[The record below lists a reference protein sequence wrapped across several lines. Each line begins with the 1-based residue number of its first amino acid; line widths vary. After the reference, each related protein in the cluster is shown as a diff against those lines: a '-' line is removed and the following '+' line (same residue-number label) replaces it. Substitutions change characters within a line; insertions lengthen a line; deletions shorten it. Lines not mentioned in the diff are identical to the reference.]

1 MADTEIVVG
10 VSARAWADRL
20 HRFCEDHGGARV
32 RARVIDE
39 RGTLAQQA
47 QVVVVDDTASYL
59 TGRLVDR
66 LHARGTAVVVVVDA
80 AQAAEVAEWVGRLGV
95 DAIVPDDEPPDRLV
109 ATVASVAAP
118 SAPTPSPDP
127 GPIGER
133 GRLVAVA
140 GVSGGVGAT
149 EVSVALAHAATGSAV
164 LVDLDLSS
172 PSIAQRLR
180 LPLHPNLRSAVD
192 AHRSGAGLDGHL
204 HDAGAVSVL
213 AGPAGS
219 GEWSGLD
226 AGDVVALLEDL
237 AIGRTVVV
245 NLPAGPP
252 RPHPHGAVTVADVA
266 RPALRAADVAVAVTL
281 PSPIGVSRVAEW
293 LAAAEGLTDRLHLAV
308 NRTPPSV
315 FRRQEARLELE
326 RAFELPVWFLPDDAT
341 VDRAGWAGEVVRRGA
356 FRRAT
361 RRLAEVVAA

>member
-1 MADTEIVVG
+1 MGEVEIVVG

-39 RGTLAQQA
+39 RGTLAQAA
-47 QVVVVDDTASYL
+47 QVVVLDDTASYL

-80 AQAAEVAEWVGRLGV
+80 AQAADVGEWVARLGV

-109 ATVASVAAP
+109 ATIASVAAP
-118 SAPTPSPDP
+118 ASAPPPVGPS
-127 GPIGER
+127 PIGER
-133 GRLVAVA
+133 RRLVAVA

-149 EVSVALAHAATGSAV
+149 EVSVALAQAAPGPAV

-172 PSIAQRLR
+172 PSIAQRLG

-192 AHRSGAGLDGHL
+192 AHRSGAGTEAHL
-204 HDAGAVSVL
+204 HEVGSVAVL

-226 AGDVVALLEDL
+226 TADVVGLLEDL

-266 RPALRAADVAVAVTL
+266 RPALRAADVAVAVSL
-281 PSPIGVSRVAEW
+281 PTPIGVSRVAEW
-293 LAAAEGLTDRLHLAV
+293 LAAVDGLADRLHLVV
-308 NRTPPSV
+308 NRTPASA

-326 RAFELPVWFLPDDAT
+326 RAFEVPVWFLPDDAA
-341 VDRAGWAGEVVRRGA
+341 VGRAGWAGEVVRRGA

-361 RRLAEVVAA
+361 RRLAEAVAA

>member
-1 MADTEIVVG
+1 MAEVEIVVG
-10 VSARAWADRL
+10 VSARPWADRL

-39 RGTLAQQA
+39 RGALAQEA

-80 AQAAEVAEWVGRLGV
+80 AHVAEVGEWVNRLGV
-95 DAIVPDDEPPDRLV
+95 DAVVPDDEPADRLV
-109 ATVASVAAP
+109 ATVASVAVPAAP
-118 SAPTPSPDP
+118 SLPVDP

-149 EVSVALAHAATGSAV
+149 EVSVALAHAAAGPAV

-204 HDAGAVSVL
+204 HDAGVAVL

-226 AGDVVALLEDL
+226 ADDVVALLEDL

-293 LAAAEGLTDRLHLAV
+293 LAAADGLTDRLHLVV